1 MLNNINISKLVGT
14 FIIIIV
20 ISLIL
25 LIVKTLFLNNIDTNI
40 YLTYTKPNV
49 DLKLN
54 GDYVIYLNIGD
65 KYKEKGATTK
75 ASKKI
80 NISYYKNNRRVI
92 MIDTNE
98 LATYTVKYSI
108 NIENKQRTITR
119 TVIICDNKKP
129 LIAFPETTTITTNEV
144 KTYTPASDVIASDNS
159 GKVKLTYNGA
169 LKQKSDNYIITY
181 KATDASGNQT
191 SKKRL
196 IKVKEGIA
204 FKTIDNKITINYP
217 VEENYKYYYSVDSG
231 NTFKETTN
239 VTTLNSEDTNVIAV
253 IYKDNTYI
261 TSNTYTKR
269 KAN

>member
-75 ASKKI
+75 ANKKI

-119 TVIICDNKKP
+119 TVIIRDNKKP

-231 NTFKETTN
+231 NTFKETTS
-239 VTTLNSEDTNVIAV
+239 VITLNSEDTNVIAV